1 MAWYEKQR
9 VLVPIDFSQKSFE
22 ALDVAHEFVKDP
34 SQLYLIYVVRPMRP
48 TDLDMIWETLTEEQR
63 IHLQGLRLGTGDT
76 TAGKEGE
83 KRIQIHAKALRDH
96 LDEAYEQVNVNIT
109 FGDPGEEIAKHAD
122 EMGVELIVMP
132 SHGRRGV
139 KHLLL
144 GSVAERVLRY
154 AHCPVLVLR

>member
-1 MAWYEKQR
+1 MAWYEKQK
-9 VLVPIDFSQKSFE
+9 VLVPIDFSKKSFE
-22 ALDVAHEFVKDP
+22 ALDVAGEFVKES
-34 SQLYLIYVVRPMRP
+34 SQLYLIYVVRPLRP
-48 TDLDMIWETLTEEQR
+48 TDLDMIWETLSEEQR

-76 TAGKEGE
+76 TAGKESE
-83 KRIQIHAKALRDH
+83 KRIQVHAKALRDH
-96 LDEAYEQVNVNIT
+96 LDDKYDQVNVTVT

-122 EMGVELIVMP
+122 ELGVDMIVMP

>member
-1 MAWYEKQR
+1 
-9 VLVPIDFSQKSFE
+9 
-22 ALDVAHEFVKDP
+22 
-34 SQLYLIYVVRPMRP
+34 VVRPMRP

-63 IHLQGLRLGTGDT
+63 IHLQGLRLGTSDT
-76 TAGKEGE
+76 TAGNKEGE
-83 KRIQIHAKALRDH
+83 KRIQVHAKALRDH
-96 LDEAYEQVNVNIT
+96 LDEAYEQVNVTVT

-122 EMGVELIVMP
+122 ELGVDLIVMP